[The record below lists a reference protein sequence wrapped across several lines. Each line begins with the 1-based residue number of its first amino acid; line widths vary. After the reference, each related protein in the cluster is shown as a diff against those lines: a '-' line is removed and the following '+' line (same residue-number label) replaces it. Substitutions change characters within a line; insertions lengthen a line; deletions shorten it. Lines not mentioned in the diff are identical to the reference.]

1 MIEQRLTHVPKMPLF
16 FYLPV
21 IVWMGMI
28 EVALDAGHDLD
39 ARNDAHR
46 KPDIINL
53 KMNSASITRFPNLKK
68 VKK

>member
-1 MIEQRLTHVPKMPLF
+1 MVEQRLTHVPKMPLF

-28 EVALDAGHDLD
+28 EVALDATHELD
-39 ARNDAHR
+39 ERSDAHR
-46 KPDIINL
+46 KPDPANLTMNPARII
-53 KMNSASITRFPNLKK
+53 RFPNLKK

>member
-1 MIEQRLTHVPKMPLF
+1 MPLF

-28 EVALDAGHDLD
+28 EVALDAPQELD
-39 ARNDAHR
+39 ERSDAYR
-46 KPDIINL
+46 KPDPTNLTMNPARII
-53 KMNSASITRFPNLKK
+53 RFPNLKK